1 MDFGFSILDFG
12 LTRRHTATWA
22 RRCAPIQNPKS
33 KIQHRRGFA
42 LVDVILG
49 GILLSIGLA
58 AIISLATRSLKSQ
71 TDGEKQMTAA
81 WLCDELLSL
90 VVVDG
95 PINYPRMHDTSGQF
109 EFPFQDF
116 AFDVDLVDQGADQP
130 YIVTA
135 TVSWHAGR
143 GVRSVQVQTMIADRR
158 DDPDETRIPEEP
170 IDREERWYGE
180 EEESGG
186 SGGSATPPPTG
197 GANG

>member
-1 MDFGFSILDFG
+1 MK
-12 LTRRHTATWA
+12 RRNFNTPKCRSEMNATQA
-22 RRCAPIQNPKS
+22 AIHRCGVSRPAP
-33 KIQHRRGFA
+33 RRGFA

-58 AIISLATRSLKSQ
+58 AIISLATRSLKAQ

-95 PINYPRMHDTSGQF
+95 PINFPRTHDTSGQF
-109 EFPFQDF
+109 EFPFQEYS
-116 AFDVDLVDQGADQP
+116 FDVDLMDQGADQP
-130 YIVTA
+130 YVVTA
-135 TVSWHAGR
+135 TVSWQAGR
-143 GVRSVQVQTMIADRR
+143 GVRTVQVQTLIADRK

-170 IDREERWYGE
+170 IDREERWYGA

-186 SGGSATPPPTG
+186 GATTPPPTG